1 VSEKREQPRKAYD
14 GVALAAPVTV
24 PYVRY
29 SIRAAHWWLARAFD
43 LLLKRTKLSKD
54 QIDGLTVSSFTLAP
68 DTAIGLT
75 QHLGLSPRWLDHIPL
90 GGASAVV
97 ALRRAARAVQAGD
110 ADIVACIAGDTNH
123 VDSFRLTLANFSQF
137 ARDAVYP
144 YGAGG
149 PNASFAFLTAYY
161 MRMHGATREDFGKL
175 CVAQRANALK
185 YPHAL
190 FKKPLSLEEYLSA
203 RPIAEPLHLF
213 DCVMPCA
220 GAEGFLVLTE
230 ERAKALSLPYA
241 RLLATIERHNAFSSD
256 AVQMRAGWALDR
268 DDLYQQAGAGP
279 QDIDFVET
287 YDDYPVISLMQLEDL
302 GFCGKGQGPAFVR
315 KHSLTYDGNFPLNTS
330 GGQLSVGQAGAA
342 GGFLGMVEAIRQ
354 LTGEAGE
361 RQVKSAKLGL
371 VSGFGMINYDRGL
384 GSGAAILGS
393 YKA

>member
-1 VSEKREQPRKAYD
+1 
-14 GVALAAPVTV
+14 VAVAAPVTV

-29 SIRAAHWWLARAFD
+29 SIRAAHWWLARAFSEI
-43 LLLKRTKLSKD
+43 LKVSGLRKD
-54 QIDGLTVSSFTLAP
+54 DIDGLTVSSFTLAP

-110 ADIVACIAGDTNH
+110 AEIVACIAGDTNH

-149 PNASFAFLTAYY
+149 PNASFAFLTAFY

-185 YPHAL
+185 FPFAL
-190 FKKPLSLEEYLSA
+190 FKKPLTMEQYLSA

-220 GAEGFLVLTE
+220 GAEGFLVLSE
-230 ERAKALSLPYA
+230 EKAKASKLPYA
-241 RLLATIERHNAFSSD
+241 RLLGTIERHNAFASD
-256 AVQMRAGWALDR
+256 PVQMRAGWALER
-268 DDLYQQAGAGP
+268 DDLYRQAGVNA

-302 GFCGKGQGPAFVR
+302 GFCGKGEGPAFVR
-315 KHSLTYDGNFPLNTS
+315 KHSFTSDGSFPLNTS
-330 GGQLSVGQAGAA
+330 GGQLSIGQAGAA

-354 LTGEAGE
+354 LTRDAGA
-361 RQVKSAKLGL
+361 RQVKDAKRGL

-384 GSGAAILGS
+384 GSGAAILAAS
-393 YKA
+393 KA